1 MTPKTHF
8 GRFVASLCMLMGSL
22 LMGLMTATLS
32 RNISLNEREALLMK
46 TLDKVVSVVLFVLIF
61 TSKLPP
67 YAACKTV
74 THYDKNE

>member
-1 MTPKTHF
+1 
-8 GRFVASLCMLMGSL
+8 MGSL

-46 TLDKVVSVVLFVLIF
+46 TLDKVVPVVLFVRIF

-67 YAACKTV
+67 YAACSRGNK
-74 THYDKNE
+74 DSNSL